1 MTSVLLSVI
10 GFVVTLGILVT
21 VHELGHFWVAR
32 KLGVKVLRF
41 SVGFGRPLWSV
52 RGRRDDTE
60 YAIGV
65 FPLGGYVKML
75 DEREGPVSEEELPRA
90 FNRQSVKVRS
100 AIVLAGPLF
109 NLVFAVLA
117 YWLLFSV
124 GIPGL
129 KPVLGEVAPASVAA
143 QAGLAAGDEIVSVDG
158 KSTPAWDSVFMALL
172 GKALSRAPVTVET
185 EAGGVRRSH
194 VLQLSDAP
202 PQLDQGDLLGKLGIK
217 PVRLSVPA
225 VIGAL
230 EPGAPAAR
238 AGLKIGDR
246 MVRIADQSIEDW
258 REWAAYVSEHPGVE
272 LPLEI
277 ERDGRPLTLTL
288 RPAEKPLAGKVTGY
302 VGAAPQPVEIPSS
315 MRAETQYSPPVAL
328 AKGMEKTAQMA
339 GLMLQVLWKMVTG
352 EASLQ
357 NLSGPLSIAQFAG
370 LSVSDGLA
378 PFLQFLAVISI
389 SLGVLNLLPVPL
401 LDGGHLMYYLIEAC
415 KGSAVSERAQLVG
428 QQLGIVLLACLTLIA
443 LYNDVTR
450 LWG

>member
-1 MTSVLLSVI
+1 MTGVLLSVL
-10 GFVVTLGILVT
+10 GFIVTLGILVT
-21 VHELGHFWVAR
+21 VHEFGHFWVAR

-75 DEREGPVSEEELPRA
+75 DEREGPVREEELARA
-90 FNRQSVKVRS
+90 FNRQNVKVRS

-117 YWLLFSV
+117 YWLLFSA
-124 GIPGL
+124 GIPGI

-143 QAGLAAGDEIVSVDG
+143 QAGLAPGDEIVSVDG
-158 KSTPAWDSVFMALL
+158 KPTPAWDSVFMALL
-172 GKALSRAPVTVET
+172 GKALSREPVTLET

-194 VLQLSDAP
+194 VLQLRDAP
-202 PQLDQGDLLGKLGIK
+202 AQLDQGDLLGKLGIR
-217 PVRLSVPA
+217 PVRLPVPA
-225 VIGAL
+225 VVGVVERGGAA
-230 EPGAPAAR
+230 ER
-238 AGLKIGDR
+238 AGLKPGDR
-246 MVRIADQSIEDW
+246 LLRIAGKPIQDW
-258 REWAAYVSEHPGVE
+258 RDWAAYVSGHPGAE
-272 LPLEI
+272 LLLEI
-277 ERDGRPLTLTL
+277 ERAGRPLTLTL
-288 RPAEKPLAGKVTGY
+288 RPAGRPVAGKITGY
-302 VGAAPQPVEIPSS
+302 VGAAPQPVELPAS
-315 MRAETQYSPPVAL
+315 MRAEVRYSPPVAL
-328 AKGMEKTAQMA
+328 VKGMEKTAQMA
-339 GLMLQVLWKMVTG
+339 GLMLKVLWKMVTG

-415 KGSAVSERAQLVG
+415 KGSAVSERVQLAG

>member
-1 MTSVLLSVI
+1 MTSLLLSII

-21 VHELGHFWVAR
+21 VHEFGHFWVAR

-41 SVGFGRPLWSV
+41 SVGFGRPLWST
-52 RGRRDDTE
+52 RGRDGVE
-60 YAIGV
+60 YAIGM

-75 DEREGPVSEEELPRA
+75 DEREGPVEEAELPRA

-109 NLVFAVLA
+109 NLVFAALA
-117 YWLLFSV
+117 YWLLFSA

-158 KSTPAWDSVFMALL
+158 KPTPAWDSVFMALL
-172 GKALSRAPVTVET
+172 GKALSREPVTVET

-194 VLQLSDAP
+194 ALQLSDAP
-202 PQLDQGDLLGKLGIK
+202 AQLDQGDLLGKLGIQ
-217 PVRLSVPA
+217 PVRLPVPA
-225 VIGAL
+225 VVGVVEQGGAA
-230 EPGAPAAR
+230 ER
-238 AGLKIGDR
+238 AGLKPGDKLLN
-246 MVRIADQSIEDW
+246 IADKPIQDW
-258 REWAAYVSEHPGVE
+258 RDWAAYVSEHPGVE
-272 LPLEI
+272 ISLEI
-277 ERDGRPLTLTL
+277 ERAGRTLTLTL
-288 RPAEKPLAGKVTGY
+288 RPAERPVAGKVAGY
-302 VGAAPQPVEIPSS
+302 AGTAPQPVEVPAS
-315 MRAETQYSPPVAL
+315 MRAELQYSPPVAL
-328 AKGMEKTAQMA
+328 VKGVEKTVQMTR
-339 GLMLQVLWKMVTG
+339 LMLQVLWKMVTG

-370 LSVSDGLA
+370 LSVSDGLV

-415 KGSAVSERAQLVG
+415 KGSAVSERVQLVG

>member
-1 MTSVLLSVI
+1 MSSVLLSVL
-10 GFVVTLGILVT
+10 GFIVTLGILVT
-21 VHELGHFWVAR
+21 VHEFGHFWVAR

-41 SVGFGRPLWSV
+41 SVGFGKPLWSV

-60 YAIGV
+60 YAIGM

-75 DEREGPVSEEELPRA
+75 DEREGPVAEEELPRA
-90 FNRQSVKVRS
+90 FNRQSIKVRS

-124 GIPGL
+124 GIPGI
-129 KPVLGEVAPASVAA
+129 KPVLGEVMPASVAA

-158 KSTPAWDSVFMALL
+158 KSTATWNNVFIALL
-172 GKALSRAPVTVET
+172 GKALNRALVTLET
-185 EAGGVRRSH
+185 EAGGVRRTH
-194 VLQLSDAP
+194 VLQLDAAP
-202 PQLDQGDLLGKLGIK
+202 PDLDQGDLLGKLGIK
-217 PVRLSVPA
+217 PVRLPVPA
-225 VIGAL
+225 VIGSL
-230 EPGAPAAR
+230 LSGEAAER
-238 AGLKIGDR
+238 AGLKPGDKLLS
-246 MVRIADQSIEDW
+246 IAGKPIQDW
-258 REWAAYVSEHPGVE
+258 REWAGYVSEHPGVE

-277 ERDGRPLTLTL
+277 ERAGRPLTLTL
-288 RPAEKPLAGKVTGY
+288 RPAEKPAGDKVIGY

-315 MRAETQYSPPVAL
+315 MRAETQYPLPVAL
-328 AKGMEKTAQMA
+328 AKGVEKTAQMA

-357 NLSGPLSIAQFAG
+357 NLSGPLSIGQFAG
-370 LSVSDGLA
+370 LSVSDGLV
-378 PFLQFLAVISI
+378 PFLQFLAIISI
-389 SLGVLNLLPVPL
+389 SLGVLNLLPIPL

-415 KGSAVSERAQLVG
+415 KGSPVPERVQLIG
-428 QQLGIVLLACLTLIA
+428 QQLGIMLIAGLTLIA

>member
-1 MTSVLLSVI
+1 MTSVLLSII

-21 VHELGHFWVAR
+21 VHEFGHFWVAR

-75 DEREGPVSEEELPRA
+75 DEREGPVREEDLARA
-90 FNRQSVKVRS
+90 FNRQSVKARS

-117 YWLLFSV
+117 YWVLFSV
-124 GIPGL
+124 GIPGI

-143 QAGLAAGDEIVSVDG
+143 QAGLAPGDEIVSVDG
-158 KSTPAWDSVFMALL
+158 KPTPAWDSVFMALL
-172 GKALSRAPVTVET
+172 GKALSREPVTLET

-194 VLQLSDAP
+194 VLQLRDAP
-202 PQLDQGDLLGKLGIK
+202 AQLDQGDLLGKLGIR
-217 PVRLSVPA
+217 PVRLPVPA
-225 VIGAL
+225 VVGVVEQGGAA
-230 EPGAPAAR
+230 ER
-238 AGLKIGDR
+238 AGLKPGDR
-246 MVRIADQSIEDW
+246 LIRIAGKPVQDW
-258 REWAAYVSEHPGVE
+258 RDWAVYVSGHPGAE
-272 LPLEI
+272 LSLEI
-277 ERDGRPLTLTL
+277 ERAGRPLTLTL
-288 RPAEKPLAGKVTGY
+288 RPAGRPVAGKIMGY
-302 VGAAPQPVEIPSS
+302 AGTAPQPVEAPAS
-315 MRAETQYSPPVAL
+315 MRAEVRYSPPVAL
-328 AKGMEKTAQMA
+328 VKGMEKTAQMA
-339 GLMLQVLWKMVTG
+339 GLMLKVLWKMVTG

-401 LDGGHLMYYLIEAC
+401 LDGGHLMYYLVEAC